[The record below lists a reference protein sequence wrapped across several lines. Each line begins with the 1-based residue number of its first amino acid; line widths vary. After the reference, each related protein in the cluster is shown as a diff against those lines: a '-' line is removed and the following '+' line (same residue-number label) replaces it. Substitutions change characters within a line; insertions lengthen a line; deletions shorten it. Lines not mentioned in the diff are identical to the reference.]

1 MSPTS
6 WTASDLEQM
15 KSLSI
20 APSEVERQ
28 IAIFKSQP
36 PYARLLRPAVLSD
49 GIQRIQ
55 DSDKPALL
63 ARYEKARGP
72 GRLSK
77 FVPASGAATR
87 MFQTIL
93 KFLKEDRSRRSD
105 LEAKSGQGDP
115 EALSLLRL
123 MDSLPQVAFYADLR
137 ECLRA
142 QGKDLEALL
151 EKGEYGPVWE
161 ALLSE
166 EGLGYGLTS
175 KGLIQF
181 HSHAAGSRTALEE
194 HLRESVRYL
203 KDAQG
208 LCRIHFTVSPE
219 HRASYEKRVRE
230 LTQTLGR
237 ETDTRFQI
245 DFSEQEKS
253 YQTIAVDL
261 ENEPF
266 RDKDGKL
273 VFRPAGHGALLKNL
287 DGLGADIVFIKNI
300 DNVVVEKLLEPTIEW
315 KKLLAGYLLEAQQ
328 KVFEFLGRLE
338 KGDLSEAELLHMADF
353 VRRVLWV
360 KIPGSFEKNGR
371 VEKEKWFQ
379 KLLDRPMRV
388 CGVVPNTG
396 EPGGGPFWV
405 DGADGNA
412 SLQIVE
418 AAQVDSESPGQSA
431 IFQKSTHFNPVDL
444 VCAISDRQGKPYP
457 LTPYIDEKAVF
468 ISRKSYQGRD
478 LKALELPGLWN
489 GAMAEWITLFIEVP
503 LATFNPVKTVFDLL
517 KPAHQA

>member
-1 MSPTS
+1 M
-6 WTASDLEQM
+6 EQM

-28 IAIFKSQP
+28 IAIFKNQP

-49 GIQRIQ
+49 GIHRIR
-55 DSDKPALL
+55 DSDKPALV
-63 ARYEKARGP
+63 ARYDKARGL

-87 MFQTIL
+87 MFQTIM
-93 KFLKEDRSRRSD
+93 KFLKEDRTRRAD
-105 LEAKSGQGDP
+105 LEAKSAQGDP

-123 MDSLPQVAFYADLR
+123 MDSLPQVAFYDDLR
-137 ECLRA
+137 GCLKA
-142 QGKDLEALL
+142 QGKKLEALL
-151 EKGEYGPVWE
+151 EKGEYGPVWD

-166 EGLGYGLTS
+166 GGLGYGLTS

-181 HSHAAGSRTALEE
+181 HSHAAGARTALEE

-203 KDAQG
+203 KDALG

-219 HRASYEKRVRE
+219 HREAYEKRVRE
-230 LTQTLGR
+230 LIQTLGR
-237 ETDTRFQI
+237 ETGARFQI

-300 DNVVVEKLLEPTIEW
+300 DNVVIEKLLEPTIEW
-315 KKLLAGYLLEAQQ
+315 KKLLVGYLLDAQQ

-338 KGDLSEAELLHMADF
+338 KGALSEAELLGMVDF
-353 VRRVLWV
+353 IRRVLWV
-360 KIPGSFEKNGR
+360 KIPDSFQKSGQ
-371 VEKEKWFQ
+371 VEKEKWLQ

-396 EPGGGPFWV
+396 EPGGGPFWIE
-405 DGADGNA
+405 GAEGNA

-418 AAQVDSESPGQSA
+418 AAQVDSQSREQSA
-431 IFQKSTHFNPVDL
+431 IFKKSTHFNPVDL
-444 VCAISDRQGKPYP
+444 VCAISDRRGKPYP

-468 ISRKSYQGRD
+468 ISHKSYQGRD

-489 GAMAEWITLFIEVP
+489 GAMAEWITLFLEVP